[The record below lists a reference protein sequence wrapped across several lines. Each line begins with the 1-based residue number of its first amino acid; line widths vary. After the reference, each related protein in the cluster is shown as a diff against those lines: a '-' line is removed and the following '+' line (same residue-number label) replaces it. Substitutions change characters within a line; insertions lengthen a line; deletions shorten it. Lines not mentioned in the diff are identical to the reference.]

1 MGCKRRPKYEYLS
14 YTVSKIKNLQ
24 ITKKR
29 GGGGGR
35 RAGKGENS
43 KALLVTRK
51 VKEACDYC
59 TINQCR
65 YDTQLSFGTEN
76 MHT

>member
-1 MGCKRRPKYEYLS
+1 MDCKRRPKYEYLS
-14 YTVSKIKNLQ
+14 YTVVKPKTCKLP
-24 ITKKR
+24 KR

-43 KALLVTRK
+43 KALLVTRE

-65 YDTQLSFGTEN
+65 YDTQLSCGTEN